1 MHDREA
7 QQLKPG
13 ALLIV
18 RECMLDGGP
27 DGDVSLRDVVAKDG
41 FIYKFKAYYLGD
53 ETYPVQAT
61 SLVTGKMMEFY
72 AAEVEAVKEQDDGIL

>member
-13 ALLIV
+13 ALLAV
-18 RECMLDGGP
+18 RECMLDEDP
-27 DGDVSLRDVVAKDG
+27 EGDVSLRDVVAKDG
-41 FIYKFKAYYLGD
+41 YIYKFKAYDGD

-61 SLVTGKMMEFY
+61 SLATGKPMEFY
-72 AAEVEAVKEQDDGIL
+72 AYEVDAVKEQDDGVL